1 MKENIEDQNQS
12 GTLVEF
18 ASCFDLN
25 RDLNLEERMVL
36 LKELHKIYCV
46 DYIHEIEDQGNYGV
60 TGWDVT
66 VLYKA
71 KIDISEDELCRQF
84 HSLLCYV
91 VFSSIKTF

>member
-1 MKENIEDQNQS
+1 
-12 GTLVEF
+12 
-18 ASCFDLN
+18 
-25 RDLNLEERMVL
+25 MVL

-60 TGWDVT
+60 FGWDVT

-84 HSLLCYV
+84 TALWPRMNKEWAALKKKNKGHHINTKEFWKHMIEQYA
-91 VFSSIKTF
+91 